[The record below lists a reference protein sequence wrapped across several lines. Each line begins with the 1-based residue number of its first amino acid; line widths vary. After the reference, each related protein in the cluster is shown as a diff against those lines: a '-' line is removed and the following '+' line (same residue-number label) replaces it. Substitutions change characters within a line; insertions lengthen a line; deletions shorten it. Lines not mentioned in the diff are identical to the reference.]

1 MAGMTI
7 MLVLMAAAMPTWK
20 YVVQNEREQ
29 ELYFRG
35 DAIASAIE
43 RYQKKNGGTLPPS
56 LAVLVKGKF
65 LRQPYADPMVK
76 DGKWKF
82 LKPGE
87 VVVPRTAGQRLPGR
101 AVPSPAPRSGMVGA
115 RNDSEAPFVGV
126 VSTNTDESLRVMN
139 GQDHYDQWVFVAG
152 RPRFLGKDG
161 PPIPPGGNA
170 GVPTPAATPPPAQP
184 QTK

>member
-1 MAGMTI
+1 MSPAGRGAEPGFSLVAVMAGMTI

-43 RYQKKNGGTLPPS
+43 RYQKKNGGTPPPS

-65 LRQPYADPMVK
+65 LRQAYEDPMVK

-82 LKPGE
+82 KQLAEAGWGDMKP
-87 VVVPRTAGQRLPGR
+87 PSTTA
-101 AVPSPAPRSGMVGA
+101 
-115 RNDSEAPFVGV
+115 
-126 VSTNTDESLRVMN
+126 
-139 GQDHYDQWVFVAG
+139 
-152 RPRFLGKDG
+152 K
-161 PPIPPGGNA
+161 
-170 GVPTPAATPPPAQP
+170 
-184 QTK
+184 K